1 MVRLQDDFYD
11 YVNGKWAETAVIPDD
26 KPSTGGFMDLDR
38 DIENLM
44 LDITGKWQRGEELP
58 EDSILQNFVKYH
70 KMVADFDARE
80 AAGVAPAMPLINEI
94 KALSSFEDYTSK
106 LGTYELAG
114 KPNLLPF
121 SVSPDFMN
129 AQMNVLWGEAL
140 GLILP
145 DTTYYE
151 EGNEKGPELLA
162 IWRQMMEKLLPK
174 I

>member
-1 MVRLQDDFYD
+1 MAKR
-11 YVNGKWAETAVIPDD
+11 K
-26 KPSTGGFMDLDR
+26 
-38 DIENLM
+38 
-44 LDITGKWQRGEELP
+44 ELP

-151 EGNEKGPELLA
+151 EDNEKRTRVISCLA
-162 IWRQMMEKLLPK
+162 SNG
-174 I
+174 